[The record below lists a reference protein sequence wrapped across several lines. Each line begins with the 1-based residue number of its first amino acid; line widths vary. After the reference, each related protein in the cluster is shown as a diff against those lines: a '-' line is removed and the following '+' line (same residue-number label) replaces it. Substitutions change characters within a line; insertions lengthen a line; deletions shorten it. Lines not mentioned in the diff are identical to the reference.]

1 VPLALKFSDP
11 NLAIHRRP
19 GRWRGCSAEHVVLPP
34 TDKGVSF
41 DLTGETHYLAL
52 HDIQLRDGETV
63 IDGLEANHTR
73 DLRDTITFVP
83 KGRHGM
89 GWLLPEARTNSFT
102 ALHFDPELIHEELA
116 TRYAKAAPG
125 PAVYQRNRGLQA
137 TLLKLKNLLSQPS
150 VDDLQAE
157 SLSLLAALEVFNIAT
172 EPVSGRL
179 SERQLRDVHDYLRA
193 NLNREVSL
201 SGLARAARLSR
212 FHFSRAFK
220 NATGSAPHRY
230 VARLRIEAAARM
242 LVDTDSPIEVIA
254 CCCGFSGGA
263 HFRRAFQS
271 EMGCSPLAYRRQ
283 TL

>member
-11 NLAIHRRP
+11 NLAIPRRP
-19 GRWRGCSAEHVVLPP
+19 ERWRGCSAEHVVLPP

-63 IDGLEANHTR
+63 IDGLGANHTR

-83 KGRHGM
+83 KGRRGM

-137 TLLKLKNLLSQPS
+137 TLLTMDAASLPPS
-150 VDDLQAE
+150 
-157 SLSLLAALEVFNIAT
+157 
-172 EPVSGRL
+172 G
-179 SERQLRDVHDYLRA
+179 
-193 NLNREVSL
+193 
-201 SGLARAARLSR
+201 
-212 FHFSRAFK
+212 
-220 NATGSAPHRY
+220 
-230 VARLRIEAAARM
+230 
-242 LVDTDSPIEVIA
+242 
-254 CCCGFSGGA
+254 
-263 HFRRAFQS
+263 
-271 EMGCSPLAYRRQ
+271 
-283 TL
+283 